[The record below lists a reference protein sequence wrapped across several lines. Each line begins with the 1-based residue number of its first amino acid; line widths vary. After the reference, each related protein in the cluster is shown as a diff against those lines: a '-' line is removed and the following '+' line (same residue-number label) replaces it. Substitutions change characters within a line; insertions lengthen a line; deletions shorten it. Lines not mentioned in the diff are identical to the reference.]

1 MPGKESR
8 RCGAFHTSD
17 VPYSFGYLSP
27 LRAKW
32 WTPADRAL
40 AEMMS
45 SYLANFARTGDP
57 NGDKLP
63 VWNPFPTVL
72 TAGPT
77 PHQLTLLLTGKEKA
91 SWIKFF

>member
-1 MPGKESR
+1 
-8 RCGAFHTSD
+8 
-17 VPYSFGYLSP
+17 
-27 LRAKW
+27 
-32 WTPADRAL
+32 
-40 AEMMS
+40 MMS